1 MNNVNVEKVTDLEL
15 EEIHALSKEIE
26 YLLSRA
32 EDLKK
37 TRNAKA
43 DAWANKFAK
52 TLDIP
57 TKIALH
63 KVLSCWV

>member
-1 MNNVNVEKVTDLEL
+1 MNNVEKVTDLEL

-26 YLLSRA
+26 YLFSRA

-43 DAWANKFAK
+43 DAWANNFVK
-52 TLDIP
+52 TLEP
-57 TKIALH
+57 STKSALR
-63 KVLSCWV
+63 KALSGWV